1 MHIGIVFNPGSGVR
15 AARGALGEVTSAIAS
30 HNHTLEVFDRAVQ
43 PDFERAISAHAHE
56 FDRVVVIG
64 GDGTLNGVVNGVM
77 ASEHPEIPVAF
88 VPTGRGKDTARSLR
102 SWKPQQL
109 TGGAFEAAAPIATD
123 LIRVELASAKR
134 RYCMN
139 VANIGLA
146 AHAAVL
152 ANGLPRWLGTGSYIG
167 GAVRA
172 IVPPRAFTLE
182 VAIDGEDISDD
193 NALLLSVC
201 NGRSFGG
208 GVYIA
213 PEADTRDGLLDIV
226 IAHNANLGDLAL
238 QLPKLKSGTPFEH
251 DALKRLRGCD
261 IIVRAVASPWYDIDG
276 EQLASQPVRFTV
288 MPGALNWI
296 GPA

>member
-15 AARGALGEVTSAIAS
+15 AARGALGEVTSALAS
-30 HNHTLEVFDRAVQ
+30 HNHMLELFDREAQ
-43 PDFERAISAHAHE
+43 PDFERAIKAHAHE

-64 GDGTLNGVVNGVM
+64 GDGTLNGVINGVM
-77 ASEHPEIPVAF
+77 ASEYPALPIAF
-88 VPTGRGKDTARSLR
+88 VPTGRGKDTARALR

-109 TGGAFEAAAPIATD
+109 ADGAFETAEPQATD
-123 LIRVELASAKR
+123 LIRIGLASGIR
-134 RYCMN
+134 RYSVN
-139 VANIGLA
+139 IANIGLA

-152 ANGLPRWLGTGSYIG
+152 ANGLPRWFGTVSYIG

-172 IVPPRAFTLE
+172 ILPPRTFGLE
-182 VAIDGEDISDD
+182 ITIDGDEIAVD

-201 NGRSFGG
+201 NGRAFGG

-213 PEADTRDGLLDIV
+213 PEADLHDGVLDIV

-238 QLPKLKSGTPFEH
+238 QLPKLKSGKPFAHE
-251 DALKRLRGCD
+251 ALMRLRGREVNIRSVD
-261 IIVRAVASPWYDIDG
+261 SPWYDVDG
-276 EQLASQPVRFTV
+276 EQLASQPVNFKA

-296 GPA
+296 GPS

>member
-56 FDRVVVIG
+56 FDRAVVIG

-77 ASEHPEIPVAF
+77 ASEHPQLPVAF
-88 VPTGRGKDTARSLR
+88 VPTGRGKDTARSL
-102 SWKPQQL
+102 SAWKPRQL
-109 TGGAFEAAAPIATD
+109 AGGAFESAESITTD
-123 LIRVELASAKR
+123 LIKLELTSGTR
-134 RYCMN
+134 RYCIN

-152 ANGLPRWLGTGSYIG
+152 ANSLPRWLGTGSYIG

-182 VAIDGEDISDD
+182 VAVDGEDFSVD

-201 NGRSFGG
+201 NGRAFGG

-213 PEADTRDGLLDIV
+213 PKADLRDGLLDIV

-251 DALKRLRGCD
+251 DALKRLQGRD
-261 IIVRAVASPWYDIDG
+261 IVVRSVESPWYDVDG
-276 EQLASQPVRFTV
+276 EQLSSQPMRFTV
-288 MPGALNWI
+288 MPDALNWI
-296 GPA
+296 GPT